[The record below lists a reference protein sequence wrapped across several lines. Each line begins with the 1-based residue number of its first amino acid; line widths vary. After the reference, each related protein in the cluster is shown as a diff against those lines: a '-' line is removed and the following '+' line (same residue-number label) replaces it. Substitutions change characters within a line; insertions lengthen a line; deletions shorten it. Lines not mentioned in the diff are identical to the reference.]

1 LALDDPD
8 VSNSESIKDSLSP
21 DQLLK
26 NNGNKLKLESTELK
40 EKATK
45 VEQDFGGIKQTL
57 YTDPLTH
64 EKFAIPVNMSP
75 NPTVDRILTY
85 LNRTGFCGCLF
96 IGMSGTG
103 KSTMAKMFLHKI
115 HEKKPQIVI
124 HHYQRDDIQQM
135 SSHIDTLQQG
145 LDHALMYD
153 DASFSLEK
161 LKKEQVNAIAQNLT
175 YIRHQTKGKVLVFL
189 VIHYS
194 KAISRFFRN
203 VPFAFLTSISMEEV
217 HSFQDVWPH
226 GRWKFRD
233 YAWYVQQMMFNSY
246 WKFEVDRYEQKY
258 IRYDTDRPFR
268 LGLALEGNMIHY
280 MVYHKFSCSICDPD
294 AKEKMIVNSQELVD
308 HYINSY
314 GMDRARGMLRLYSF
328 AKHGIKAID
337 SNRLSIWKSISEYDK
352 NNNINWKTVNELL
365 DAQTTRKRS
374 RTYIK
379 QEKQKRLVKK
389 MEGITKDEREEE
401 DTFKKSMDAL
411 DSKIVPSELDSKL
424 LENITKEALDEPYN
438 YDNYDE

>member
-1 LALDDPD
+1 MALEQTEKKDDEP
-8 VSNSESIKDSLSP
+8 
-21 DQLLK
+21 
-26 NNGNKLKLESTELK
+26 KLEIKTEEPK
-40 EKATK
+40 
-45 VEQDFGGIKQTL
+45 QDFGGIKQTL
-57 YTDPLTH
+57 YTDPNTH
-64 EKFAIPVNMSP
+64 EKYAIPVNMSP

-115 HEKKPQIVI
+115 HEKKPQMVI
-124 HHYQRDDIQQM
+124 HHYERDDIQNM
-135 SSHIDTLQQG
+135 SKHIEGLQQG
-145 LDHALMYD
+145 LDHALLYD

-161 LKKEQVNAIAQNLT
+161 LKKEDVNAIAQNLT

-226 GRWKFRD
+226 GRYKFRD
-233 YAWYVQQMMFNSY
+233 YSWYVQQMMFNSY

-268 LGLALEGNMIHY
+268 LSLALEGNMIHY
-280 MVYHKFSCSICDPD
+280 MVYHKLSCSICDPD
-294 AKEKMIVNSQELVD
+294 SKEKKIVNSQQLID
-308 HYINSY
+308 HYKNGY
-314 GMDRARGMLRLYSF
+314 GADRARAMLRLYSF
-328 AKHGIKAID
+328 AKHGLKVID

-352 NNNINWKTVNELL
+352 NNNINWKNVNELL
-365 DAQTTRKRS
+365 DEQTTRKR
-374 RTYIK
+374 RKTYIK
-379 QEKQKRLVKK
+379 KDKHKKQMQQLESISK
-389 MEGITKDEREEE
+389 EEE
-401 DTFKKSMDAL
+401 IERSEFEQNLEQL
-411 DSKIVPSELDSKL
+411 DSKLPPQELDAKL
-424 LENITKEALDEPYN
+424 LENITKEAIDEPYD
-438 YDNYDE
+438 YDNEP